1 MKKHPWITAA
11 FGAALA
17 LLLAAVLIYSR
28 QIIQQQAMDDAVK
41 SLQQVMERTDR
52 HLHQIEAAADSLIPK
67 IEQHI
72 DQPDMMFAYSREL
85 LKQHPALKGCSIS
98 FDPYFYKEK
107 GQYFSAYSYKKGN
120 RIVTEQEG
128 NDNYQYFYMDW
139 YVIPRMLY
147 HSYWIEPF
155 AEKSTS
161 GIVVNDIMT
170 SYCQPIQGGPDK
182 TVGIL
187 SADVPLSWLA
197 DQIENYQPMP
207 KSYCMLLG
215 RGGSYIVHPD
225 STRLLY
231 ETIFTSTIEHPDTA
245 LTSLGR
251 AMTDGETGYKSLRL
265 DGVDSHVF
273 YMPFRQTGWSIALV
287 CPNEVILSNYRLLLY
302 FLLPLILL
310 SIMLMFMPLWRLLFR
325 RRHFAAVL
333 LPLLVLT
340 ATSCHNNQPNKQE
353 ASDQPSPEEKASDKI
368 REQLD
373 AYEGN
378 RWFQVLDSLEQ
389 AGKIATCQADY
400 LRASKYDEMEQF
412 RSALIFYNKA
422 IEGDKLLHI
431 DNAQYYDAVMGLSTI
446 YLNNDN
452 NVELALGT
460 ATKGHETASKDST
473 LIGQDHTNQF
483 IMEIGMCQMRLG
495 RNDEAVQTF
504 ENARQGAEQLAQ
516 RYPQSPRCQESCIL
530 LAANIINYYMNI
542 GWFDRVEPWLNMM
555 ELALER
561 YAATN
566 APTQKYSNYLA
577 TLTGDKAI
585 MWAMT
590 GHPEEA
596 EAAYQKF
603 LSTDYAKS
611 FRGVYDQAFYLE
623 MTEQWEK
630 LLSIALRIDSAEI
643 KEGVTPTI
651 DYLITS
657 PSTLFKAML
666 KTGRKEEALQKADQI
681 INLLDTVKAIQHRS
695 DAEELAVIYETEQK
709 EQEIAAQ
716 RASLNSQRMQAI
728 VVVVLL
734 LLIFLGVLFEFYRKL
749 RRAHTLLEISY
760 NNLVI
765 ANERAE
771 ESSKMKTNFIRQI
784 SHEIRTP
791 LNILSGFT
799 QIITMPDM
807 KLDEATRTDINHK
820 IVENTDRITGLVNK
834 MLELSDASSQAVI
847 DRTDNVLAVQIAAQ
861 ATDASEVANAKH
873 LKFDLQVGDAEGA
886 VTITTNEQAA
896 TRALTMLL
904 DNARKFTRPAEAKN
918 EKQTE
923 QQQVTLTLKKTDSTI
938 EFIVE
943 DTGVGVPLSE
953 AEHVFDEFV
962 QLDEYYEGTGIG
974 LTVARSLA
982 RRLGGDVV
990 LDTTYTSGARFV
1002 MTLPLA

>member
-85 LKQHPALKGCSIS
+85 LKQHPDLKGCSIS

-170 SYCQPIQGGPDK
+170 SYCQPIQSGPDK

-389 AGKIATCQADY
+389 AGKIATCQADFM
-400 LRASKYDEMEQF
+400 RGEKYEEMEQP
-412 RSALIFYNKA
+412 RSALIFYSKA
-422 IEGDKLLHI
+422 IEGNKLLQI
-431 DNAQYYDAVMGLSTI
+431 SKGNFYDAYMGVCTG
-446 YLNNDN
+446 YLNNN
-452 NVELALGT
+452 NVELALKT
-460 ATKGHETASKDST
+460 ATEGYEIASKDSSIVGRDMSNN
-473 LIGQDHTNQF
+473 LQL
-483 IMEIGMCQMRLG
+483 EIGMCQLRLG
-495 RNDEAVQTF
+495 YNKEAAETF
-504 ENARQGAEQLAQ
+504 EEVRQGALQLAQ
-516 RYPQSPRCQESCIL
+516 SYPQSPDCQESCIL
-530 LAANIINYYMNI
+530 ISSNIINYYMNQKK
-542 GWFDRVEPWLNMM
+542 FDLVEPWLDMM
-555 ELALER
+555 ETALER

-566 APTQKYSNYLA
+566 APTETYSDHLA
-577 TLTGDKAI
+577 TLNCDKAI
-585 MWAMT
+585 MWSMT
-590 GHPEEA
+590 GHHEEA
-596 EAAYQKF
+596 EAAYQSF
-603 LSTDYAKS
+603 LSSNYAHKL
-611 FRGVYDQAFYLE
+611 RGVYDQAFYLE
-623 MTEQWEK
+623 TTEQWEK

-643 KEGVTPTI
+643 AAEVPPTL
-651 DYLITS
+651 DYLIAS
-657 PSTLFKAML
+657 PSTLFKAMV
-666 KTGRKEEALQKADQI
+666 KTGRKEEALQKAEHIVQM
-681 INLLDTVKAIQHRS
+681 LDSVKAYQHRS

-923 QQQVTLTLKKTDSTI
+923 QQQVTLTLKKTESTI

-990 LDTTYTSGARFV
+990 LDTTYTSGARFI

>member
-85 LKQHPALKGCSIS
+85 LKQHPDLKGCSIS

-170 SYCQPIQGGPDK
+170 SYCQPIQSGPDK

-389 AGKIATCQADY
+389 AGKIATCQADFM
-400 LRASKYDEMEQF
+400 RGEKYEEMEQP
-412 RSALIFYNKA
+412 RSALIFYSKA
-422 IEGDKLLHI
+422 IEGNKLLQI
-431 DNAQYYDAVMGLSTI
+431 SKGNFYDAYMGVCTG
-446 YLNNDN
+446 YLNNN
-452 NVELALGT
+452 NVELALKT
-460 ATKGHETASKDST
+460 ATEGYEIASKDSSIVGRDMSNN
-473 LIGQDHTNQF
+473 LQ
-483 IMEIGMCQMRLG
+483 MEIGMCQLRLG
-495 RNDEAVQTF
+495 YSKEAAETF
-504 ENARQGAEQLAQ
+504 EEVRQGALQLAQ
-516 RYPQSPRCQESCIL
+516 SYPQSPDCQASCIL
-530 LAANIINYYMNI
+530 ISSNIINYYMNQKK
-542 GWFDRVEPWLNMM
+542 FDLVEPWLDMM
-555 ELALER
+555 ETALER

-566 APTQKYSNYLA
+566 APTETYSDYLA
-577 TLTGDKAI
+577 TLNCDKAI
-585 MWAMT
+585 MWSMT
-590 GHPEEA
+590 GHHEEA
-596 EAAYQKF
+596 EAAYQSF
-603 LSTDYAKS
+603 LSSNYAHKL
-611 FRGVYDQAFYLE
+611 RGVYDQAFYLE
-623 MTEQWEK
+623 TTEQWEK

-643 KEGVTPTI
+643 AAEVPPTL
-651 DYLITS
+651 DYLIAS
-657 PSTLFKAML
+657 PSTLFKAMV
-666 KTGRKEEALQKADQI
+666 KTGRKEEALQKAEHIVQM
-681 INLLDTVKAIQHRS
+681 LDSVKAYQHRS

-923 QQQVTLTLKKTDSTI
+923 QQQVTLTLKKTESTI

-990 LDTTYTSGARFV
+990 LDTTYTSGARFI

>member
-85 LKQHPALKGCSIS
+85 LKQHPDLKGCSIS

-353 ASDQPSPEEKASDKI
+353 ASNQPNPEEQTGDKI
-368 REQLD
+368 RKQLD
-373 AYEGN
+373 EYEGN

-389 AGKIATCQADY
+389 IGKVATCQADFM
-400 LRASKYDEMEQF
+400 RGEKYEEMEQL

-422 IEGDKLLHI
+422 IEGNKLLQI
-431 DNAQYYDAVMGLSTI
+431 SKGNFYDAYMGVCTG
-446 YLNNDN
+446 YLNNN
-452 NVELALGT
+452 NVELALKT
-460 ATKGHETASKDST
+460 ATEGYEIASKDSSIVGRDMSNN
-473 LIGQDHTNQF
+473 LQ
-483 IMEIGMCQMRLG
+483 MEIGMCQLRLG
-495 RNDEAVQTF
+495 YSKEAAETF
-504 ENARQGAEQLAQ
+504 EEVRQGALQLAQ
-516 RYPQSPRCQESCIL
+516 SYPNSPNCQESCMLI
-530 LAANIINYYMNI
+530 ASNIINYYMNQNR
-542 GWFDRVEPWLNMM
+542 FDVIEPWLDMM
-555 ELALER
+555 ETALER

-566 APTQKYSNYLA
+566 APTEKYSDYLA
-577 TLTGDKAI
+577 TLNCDKAI
-585 MWAMT
+585 MWSMT
-590 GHPEEA
+590 GHHEEA
-596 EAAYQKF
+596 EAAYQSF
-603 LSTDYAKS
+603 LSSNYAHKL
-611 FRGVYDQAFYLE
+611 RGVYDQAFYLE
-623 MTEQWEK
+623 TTEQWEK
-630 LLSIALRIDSAEI
+630 LLSIVLRIDSAEI
-643 KEGVTPTI
+643 AAEVPPTL
-651 DYLITS
+651 DYLINS
-657 PSTLFKAML
+657 PGIIFKAMV
-666 KTGRKEEALQKADQI
+666 KTGRKEEALQKAEHIVQM
-681 INLLDTVKAIQHRS
+681 LDSVKAYQHRS

-904 DNARKFTRPAEAKN
+904 DNARKFTHPAEAKN
-918 EKQTE
+918 EEPTE
-923 QQQVTLTLKKTDSTI
+923 QQQVTLALKKTDSTI

-943 DTGVGVPLSE
+943 DTGIGIPNNE
-953 AEHVFDEFV
+953 AEHIFDEFV

>member
-85 LKQHPALKGCSIS
+85 LKQHPDLKGCSIS

-170 SYCQPIQGGPDK
+170 SYCQPIQSGPDK

-389 AGKIATCQADY
+389 AGKIATCQADFM
-400 LRASKYDEMEQF
+400 RGEKYEEMEQP
-412 RSALIFYNKA
+412 RSALIFYSKA
-422 IEGDKLLHI
+422 IEGNKLLQI
-431 DNAQYYDAVMGLSTI
+431 SKDNFYDAYMGVCI
-446 YLNNDN
+446 GYLNNN
-452 NVELALGT
+452 NVELALKT
-460 ATKGHETASKDST
+460 ATEGYEIASKDSSIVGRDMSNN
-473 LIGQDHTNQF
+473 LQL
-483 IMEIGMCQMRLG
+483 EIGMCQLRLG
-495 RNDEAVQTF
+495 YNKEAAETF
-504 ENARQGAEQLAQ
+504 EEVRQGALQLAQ
-516 RYPQSPRCQESCIL
+516 SYPQSPDCQESCIL
-530 LAANIINYYMNI
+530 ISSNIINYYMNQKK
-542 GWFDRVEPWLNMM
+542 FDLVEPWLDMM
-555 ELALER
+555 ETALER

-566 APTQKYSNYLA
+566 APTETYSDHLA
-577 TLTGDKAI
+577 TLNCDKAI
-585 MWAMT
+585 MWSMI
-590 GHPEEA
+590 GHHEEA
-596 EAAYQKF
+596 EAAYQSF
-603 LSTDYAKS
+603 LSSNYAHKL
-611 FRGVYDQAFYLE
+611 RGIYDQAFYLE
-623 MTEQWEK
+623 TTEQWEK

-643 KEGVTPTI
+643 AAEVPPTL
-651 DYLITS
+651 DYLIAS
-657 PSTLFKAML
+657 PSTLFKAMV
-666 KTGRKEEALQKADQI
+666 KTGRKEEALQKAEHIVQM
-681 INLLDTVKAIQHRS
+681 LDSVKAYQHRS

-847 DRTDNVLAVQIAAQ
+847 DRTDKVLAVQIAAQ

-923 QQQVTLTLKKTDSTI
+923 QQQVTLTLKKTESTI

-990 LDTTYTSGARFV
+990 LDTTYTSGARFI

>member
-85 LKQHPALKGCSIS
+85 LKQHPDLKGCSIS

-389 AGKIATCQADY
+389 AGKIATCQADFM
-400 LRASKYDEMEQF
+400 RGEKYEEMEQP
-412 RSALIFYNKA
+412 RSALIFYSKA
-422 IEGDKLLHI
+422 IEGNKLLQI
-431 DNAQYYDAVMGLSTI
+431 SKGNFYDAYMGVCTG
-446 YLNNDN
+446 YLNNN
-452 NVELALGT
+452 NVELALKT
-460 ATKGHETASKDST
+460 ATEGYEIASKDSSIVGRDMSNN
-473 LIGQDHTNQF
+473 LQ
-483 IMEIGMCQMRLG
+483 MEIGMCQLRLG
-495 RNDEAVQTF
+495 YSKEAAETF
-504 ENARQGAEQLAQ
+504 EEVRQGALQLAQ
-516 RYPQSPRCQESCIL
+516 SYPQSPDCQASCIL
-530 LAANIINYYMNI
+530 ISSNIINYYMNQKK
-542 GWFDRVEPWLNMM
+542 FDLVEPWLDMM
-555 ELALER
+555 ETALER

-566 APTQKYSNYLA
+566 APTETYSDYLA
-577 TLTGDKAI
+577 TLNCDKAI
-585 MWAMT
+585 MWSMT
-590 GHPEEA
+590 GHHEEA
-596 EAAYQKF
+596 EAAYQSF
-603 LSTDYAKS
+603 LSSNYAHKL
-611 FRGVYDQAFYLE
+611 RGVYDQAFYLE
-623 MTEQWEK
+623 TTEQWEK

-643 KEGVTPTI
+643 AAEVPPTL
-651 DYLITS
+651 DYLIAS
-657 PSTLFKAML
+657 PSTLFKAMV
-666 KTGRKEEALQKADQI
+666 KTGRKEEALQKAEHIVQM
-681 INLLDTVKAIQHRS
+681 LDSVKAYQHRS

-807 KLDEATRTDINHK
+807 KLDEATRTDINQK

-861 ATDASEVANAKH
+861 ATDASEVANAEH

-953 AEHVFDEFV
+953 AEHIFDEFV

>member
-85 LKQHPALKGCSIS
+85 LKQHPDLKGCSIS

-389 AGKIATCQADY
+389 AGKIATCQADFM
-400 LRASKYDEMEQF
+400 RGEKYEEMEQP
-412 RSALIFYNKA
+412 RSALIFYSKA
-422 IEGDKLLHI
+422 IEGNKLLQI
-431 DNAQYYDAVMGLSTI
+431 SKGNFYDAYMGVCTG
-446 YLNNDN
+446 YLNNN
-452 NVELALGT
+452 NVELALKT
-460 ATKGHETASKDST
+460 ATEGYEIASKDSSIVGRDMSNN
-473 LIGQDHTNQF
+473 LQ
-483 IMEIGMCQMRLG
+483 MEIGMCQLRLG
-495 RNDEAVQTF
+495 YSKEAAETF
-504 ENARQGAEQLAQ
+504 EEVRQGALQLAQ
-516 RYPQSPRCQESCIL
+516 SYPQSPDCQASCIL
-530 LAANIINYYMNI
+530 ISSNIINYYMNQKK
-542 GWFDRVEPWLNMM
+542 FDLVEPWLDMM
-555 ELALER
+555 ETALER

-566 APTQKYSNYLA
+566 APTETYSDYLA
-577 TLTGDKAI
+577 TLNCDKAI
-585 MWAMT
+585 MWSMT
-590 GHPEEA
+590 GHHEEA
-596 EAAYQKF
+596 EAAYQSF
-603 LSTDYAKS
+603 LSSNYAHKL
-611 FRGVYDQAFYLE
+611 RGVYDQAFYLE
-623 MTEQWEK
+623 TTEQWEK

-643 KEGVTPTI
+643 AAEVPPTL
-651 DYLITS
+651 DYLIAS
-657 PSTLFKAML
+657 PSTLFKAMV
-666 KTGRKEEALQKADQI
+666 KTGRKEEALQKAEHIVQM
-681 INLLDTVKAIQHRS
+681 LDSVKAYQHRS

-807 KLDEATRTDINHK
+807 KLDEATRTDINQK

-861 ATDASEVANAKH
+861 ATDASEVANAEH

-943 DTGVGVPLSE
+943 DTGIGVPINE

>member
-85 LKQHPALKGCSIS
+85 LKQHPDLKGCSIS

-389 AGKIATCQADY
+389 AGKIATCQADFM
-400 LRASKYDEMEQF
+400 RGEKYEEMEQP
-412 RSALIFYNKA
+412 RSALIFYSKA
-422 IEGDKLLHI
+422 IEGNKLLQI
-431 DNAQYYDAVMGLSTI
+431 SKGNFYDAYMGVCTG
-446 YLNNDN
+446 YLNNN
-452 NVELALGT
+452 NVELALKT
-460 ATKGHETASKDST
+460 ATEGYEIASKDSSIVGRDMSNN
-473 LIGQDHTNQF
+473 LQ
-483 IMEIGMCQMRLG
+483 MEIGMCQLRLG
-495 RNDEAVQTF
+495 YSKEAAETF
-504 ENARQGAEQLAQ
+504 EEVRQGALQLAQ
-516 RYPQSPRCQESCIL
+516 SYPQSPSCQESCIL
-530 LAANIINYYMNI
+530 ISSNIINYYMNQKK
-542 GWFDRVEPWLNMM
+542 FDLIEPWLDMM
-555 ELALER
+555 ETALER

-566 APTQKYSNYLA
+566 APTEKYSDHLA
-577 TLTGDKAI
+577 TLNCDKAI
-585 MWAMT
+585 MWSMT
-590 GHPEEA
+590 GHHEEA
-596 EAAYQKF
+596 EAAYQSF
-603 LSTDYAKS
+603 LSSNYAHKL
-611 FRGVYDQAFYLE
+611 RGVYDQAFYLE
-623 MTEQWEK
+623 TTEQWEK

-643 KEGVTPTI
+643 AAEVPPTL
-651 DYLITS
+651 DYLIAS
-657 PSTLFKAML
+657 PSTLFKAMV
-666 KTGRKEEALQKADQI
+666 KTGRKEEALQKAEHIVQM
-681 INLLDTVKAIQHRS
+681 LDSVKAYQHRS

-799 QIITMPDM
+799 QVITMPDM
-807 KLDEATRTDINHK
+807 KFDEATRTDINQK

-953 AEHVFDEFV
+953 AEHIFDEFV

>member
-85 LKQHPALKGCSIS
+85 LKQHPDLKGCSIS

-170 SYCQPIQGGPDK
+170 SYCQPIQSGPDK

-389 AGKIATCQADY
+389 AGKIATCQADFM
-400 LRASKYDEMEQF
+400 RGEKYEEMEQP
-412 RSALIFYNKA
+412 RSALIFYSKA
-422 IEGDKLLHI
+422 IEGNKLLQI
-431 DNAQYYDAVMGLSTI
+431 SKDNFYDAYMGVCI
-446 YLNNDN
+446 GYLNNN
-452 NVELALGT
+452 NVELALKT
-460 ATKGHETASKDST
+460 ATEGYEIASKDSSIVGRDMSNN
-473 LIGQDHTNQF
+473 LQ
-483 IMEIGMCQMRLG
+483 MEIGMCQLRLG
-495 RNDEAVQTF
+495 YSKEAAETF
-504 ENARQGAEQLAQ
+504 EEVRQGALQLAQ
-516 RYPQSPRCQESCIL
+516 SYPQSPDCQASCIL
-530 LAANIINYYMNI
+530 ISSNIINYYMNQKK
-542 GWFDRVEPWLNMM
+542 FDLVEPWLDMM
-555 ELALER
+555 ETALER

-566 APTQKYSNYLA
+566 APTETYSDYLA
-577 TLTGDKAI
+577 TLNCDKAI
-585 MWAMT
+585 MWSMT
-590 GHPEEA
+590 GHHEEA
-596 EAAYQKF
+596 EAAYQSF
-603 LSTDYAKS
+603 LSSNYAHKL
-611 FRGVYDQAFYLE
+611 RGVYDQAFYLE
-623 MTEQWEK
+623 TTEQWEK

-643 KEGVTPTI
+643 AAEVPPTL
-651 DYLITS
+651 DYLIAS
-657 PSTLFKAML
+657 PSTLFKAMV
-666 KTGRKEEALQKADQI
+666 KTGRKEEALQKAEHIVQM
-681 INLLDTVKAIQHRS
+681 LDSVKAYQHRS

-861 ATDASEVANAKH
+861 ATDASEVANAEH

>member
-85 LKQHPALKGCSIS
+85 LKQHPDLKGCSIS

-170 SYCQPIQGGPDK
+170 SYCQPIQSGPDK

-389 AGKIATCQADY
+389 AGKIATCQADFM
-400 LRASKYDEMEQF
+400 RGEKYEEMEQP
-412 RSALIFYNKA
+412 RSALIFYSKA
-422 IEGDKLLHI
+422 IEGNKLLQI
-431 DNAQYYDAVMGLSTI
+431 SKDNFYDAYMGVCI
-446 YLNNDN
+446 GYLNNN
-452 NVELALGT
+452 NVELALKT
-460 ATKGHETASKDST
+460 ATEGYEIASKDSSIVGRDMSNN
-473 LIGQDHTNQF
+473 LQL
-483 IMEIGMCQMRLG
+483 EIGMCQLRLG
-495 RNDEAVQTF
+495 YSKEAAETF
-504 ENARQGAEQLAQ
+504 EEVRQGALQLAQ
-516 RYPQSPRCQESCIL
+516 SYPQNPNCQESCIL
-530 LAANIINYYMNI
+530 ISSNIINYYMNQKK
-542 GWFDRVEPWLNMM
+542 FDLIEPWLDMM
-555 ELALER
+555 ETALER

-566 APTQKYSNYLA
+566 APTETYSDYLA
-577 TLTGDKAI
+577 TLNCDKAI
-585 MWAMT
+585 MWSMI
-590 GHPEEA
+590 GHHEEA
-596 EAAYQKF
+596 EAAYQSF
-603 LSTDYAKS
+603 LSSNYAHKL
-611 FRGVYDQAFYLE
+611 RGIYDQAFYLE
-623 MTEQWEK
+623 TTEQWEK

-643 KEGVTPTI
+643 AAEVPPTL
-651 DYLITS
+651 DYLIAS
-657 PSTLFKAML
+657 PSTLFKAMV
-666 KTGRKEEALQKADQI
+666 KTGRKEEALQKAEHIVQM
-681 INLLDTVKAIQHRS
+681 LDSVKAYQHRS

-923 QQQVTLTLKKTDSTI
+923 QQQVTLTLKKTESTI

>member
-85 LKQHPALKGCSIS
+85 LKQHPDLKGCSIS

-170 SYCQPIQGGPDK
+170 SYCQPIQSGPDK

-389 AGKIATCQADY
+389 AGKIATCQADFM
-400 LRASKYDEMEQF
+400 RGEKYEEMEQP
-412 RSALIFYNKA
+412 RSALIFYSKA
-422 IEGDKLLHI
+422 IEGNKLLQI
-431 DNAQYYDAVMGLSTI
+431 SKDNFYDAYMGVCI
-446 YLNNDN
+446 GYLNNN
-452 NVELALGT
+452 NVELALKT
-460 ATKGHETASKDST
+460 ATEGYEIASKDSSIVGRDMSNN
-473 LIGQDHTNQF
+473 LQL
-483 IMEIGMCQMRLG
+483 EIGMCQLRLG
-495 RNDEAVQTF
+495 YNKEAAETF
-504 ENARQGAEQLAQ
+504 EEVRQGALQLAQ
-516 RYPQSPRCQESCIL
+516 SYPQSPDCQESCIL
-530 LAANIINYYMNI
+530 ISSNIINYYMNQKK
-542 GWFDRVEPWLNMM
+542 FDLVEPWLDMM
-555 ELALER
+555 ETALER

-566 APTQKYSNYLA
+566 APTKTYSDYLA
-577 TLTGDKAI
+577 TLNCDKAI
-585 MWAMT
+585 MWSMT
-590 GHPEEA
+590 GHHEEA
-596 EAAYQKF
+596 EAAYQSF
-603 LSTDYAKS
+603 LSSNYAHKL
-611 FRGVYDQAFYLE
+611 RGVYDQAFYLE
-623 MTEQWEK
+623 TTEQWEK

-643 KEGVTPTI
+643 AAEVPPTL
-651 DYLITS
+651 DYLIAS
-657 PSTLFKAML
+657 PSTLFKAMV
-666 KTGRKEEALQKADQI
+666 KTGRKEEALQKAEHIVQM
-681 INLLDTVKAIQHRS
+681 LDSVKAYQHRS

-847 DRTDNVLAVQIAAQ
+847 DRTDKVLAVQIAAQ

-923 QQQVTLTLKKTDSTI
+923 QQQVTLTLKKTESTI

>member
-72 DQPDMMFAYSREL
+72 DQPDMMFEYSREL
-85 LKQHPALKGCSIS
+85 LKQHPDLKGCSIS

-340 ATSCHNNQPNKQE
+340 ATSCHNKQPNKQE
-353 ASDQPSPEEKASDKI
+353 ASNQPNPEEQTGDKI
-368 REQLD
+368 RKQLD
-373 AYEGN
+373 EYEGN

-389 AGKIATCQADY
+389 IGKVATCQADF
-400 LRASKYDEMEQF
+400 LRGEKYEEMEQL

-422 IEGDKLLHI
+422 IEGNKLLQI
-431 DNAQYYDAVMGLSTI
+431 SKGNFYDAYMGVCTG
-446 YLNNDN
+446 YLNNN
-452 NVELALGT
+452 NVELALKT
-460 ATKGHETASKDST
+460 ATEGYEIASKDSSIVGRDMSNN
-473 LIGQDHTNQF
+473 LQ
-483 IMEIGMCQMRLG
+483 MEIGMCQLRLG
-495 RNDEAVQTF
+495 YSKEAAETF
-504 ENARQGAEQLAQ
+504 EEVRQGALQLAQ
-516 RYPQSPRCQESCIL
+516 SYPNSPNCQESCMLI
-530 LAANIINYYMNI
+530 ASNIINYYMNQNR
-542 GWFDRVEPWLNMM
+542 FDVIEPWLDMM
-555 ELALER
+555 ETALER

-566 APTQKYSNYLA
+566 APTEKYSDYLA
-577 TLTGDKAI
+577 TLNCDKAI
-585 MWAMT
+585 MWSMT
-590 GHPEEA
+590 GHHEEA
-596 EAAYQKF
+596 EAAYQSF
-603 LSTDYAKS
+603 LSSNYAHKL
-611 FRGVYDQAFYLE
+611 RGVYDQAFYLE
-623 MTEQWEK
+623 TTEQWEK
-630 LLSIALRIDSAEI
+630 LLSIVLRIDSAEI
-643 KEGVTPTI
+643 AAEVPPTL
-651 DYLITS
+651 DYLINS
-657 PSTLFKAML
+657 PGIIFKAMV
-666 KTGRKEEALQKADQI
+666 KTGRKEEALQKAEHI
-681 INLLDTVKAIQHRS
+681 VHMLDSVKAYQHRS

-728 VVVVLL
+728 VVVVLD
-734 LLIFLGVLFEFYRKL
+734 RK
-749 RRAHTLLEISY
+749 S
-760 NNLVI
+760 
-765 ANERAE
+765 
-771 ESSKMKTNFIRQI
+771 
-784 SHEIRTP
+784 
-791 LNILSGFT
+791 
-799 QIITMPDM
+799 
-807 KLDEATRTDINHK
+807 
-820 IVENTDRITGLVNK
+820 
-834 MLELSDASSQAVI
+834 
-847 DRTDNVLAVQIAAQ
+847 
-861 ATDASEVANAKH
+861 
-873 LKFDLQVGDAEGA
+873 
-886 VTITTNEQAA
+886 
-896 TRALTMLL
+896 
-904 DNARKFTRPAEAKN
+904 
-918 EKQTE
+918 
-923 QQQVTLTLKKTDSTI
+923 
-938 EFIVE
+938 
-943 DTGVGVPLSE
+943 
-953 AEHVFDEFV
+953 
-962 QLDEYYEGTGIG
+962 
-974 LTVARSLA
+974 
-982 RRLGGDVV
+982 VV
-990 LDTTYTSGARFV
+990 
-1002 MTLPLA
+1002 

>member
-85 LKQHPALKGCSIS
+85 LKQHPDLKGCSIS

-389 AGKIATCQADY
+389 AGKIATCQADFM
-400 LRASKYDEMEQF
+400 RGEKYEEMEQP
-412 RSALIFYNKA
+412 RSALIFYSKA
-422 IEGDKLLHI
+422 IEGNKLLQI
-431 DNAQYYDAVMGLSTI
+431 SKGNFYDAYMGVCTG
-446 YLNNDN
+446 YLNNN
-452 NVELALGT
+452 NVELALKT
-460 ATKGHETASKDST
+460 ATEGYEIASKDSSIVGRDMSNN
-473 LIGQDHTNQF
+473 LQ
-483 IMEIGMCQMRLG
+483 MEIGMCQLRLG
-495 RNDEAVQTF
+495 YSKEAAETF
-504 ENARQGAEQLAQ
+504 EEVRQGALQLAQ
-516 RYPQSPRCQESCIL
+516 SYPQSPSCQESCIL
-530 LAANIINYYMNI
+530 ISSNIINYYMNQKK
-542 GWFDRVEPWLNMM
+542 FDLIEPWLDMM
-555 ELALER
+555 ETALER

-566 APTQKYSNYLA
+566 APTETYSDHLA
-577 TLTGDKAI
+577 TLNCDKAI
-585 MWAMT
+585 MWSMT
-590 GHPEEA
+590 GHHEEA
-596 EAAYQKF
+596 EAAYQSF
-603 LSTDYAKS
+603 LSSNYAHKL
-611 FRGVYDQAFYLE
+611 RGVYDQAFYLE
-623 MTEQWEK
+623 TTEQWEK

-643 KEGVTPTI
+643 AAEVPPTL
-651 DYLITS
+651 DYLIAS
-657 PSTLFKAML
+657 PSTLFKAMV
-666 KTGRKEEALQKADQI
+666 KTGRKEEALQKAEHIVQM
-681 INLLDTVKAIQHRS
+681 LDSVKAYQHRS

-799 QIITMPDM
+799 QVITMPDM
-807 KLDEATRTDINHK
+807 KFDEATRTDINQK

-923 QQQVTLTLKKTDSTI
+923 QQQVTLTLKKTESTI

-943 DTGVGVPLSE
+943 DTGIGVPINE

>member
-85 LKQHPALKGCSIS
+85 LKQHPDLKGCSIS

-170 SYCQPIQGGPDK
+170 SYCQPIQSGPDK

-389 AGKIATCQADY
+389 AGKIATCQADFM
-400 LRASKYDEMEQF
+400 RGEKYEEMEQP
-412 RSALIFYNKA
+412 RSALIFYSKA
-422 IEGDKLLHI
+422 IEGNKLLQI
-431 DNAQYYDAVMGLSTI
+431 SKGNFYDSYMGVCTG
-446 YLNNDN
+446 YLNNN
-452 NVELALGT
+452 NVELALKT
-460 ATKGHETASKDST
+460 ATEGYEIASKDSSIVGRDMSNN
-473 LIGQDHTNQF
+473 LQL
-483 IMEIGMCQMRLG
+483 EIGMCQLRLG
-495 RNDEAVQTF
+495 YNKEAAETF
-504 ENARQGAEQLAQ
+504 EEVRQGALQLAQ
-516 RYPQSPRCQESCIL
+516 SYPQSPDCQESCIL
-530 LAANIINYYMNI
+530 ISSNIINYYMNQKK
-542 GWFDRVEPWLNMM
+542 FDLVEPWLDMM
-555 ELALER
+555 ETALER

-566 APTQKYSNYLA
+566 APTETYSDHLA
-577 TLTGDKAI
+577 TLNCDKAI
-585 MWAMT
+585 MWSMT
-590 GHPEEA
+590 GHHEEA
-596 EAAYQKF
+596 EAAYQSF
-603 LSTDYAKS
+603 LSSNYAHKL
-611 FRGVYDQAFYLE
+611 RGVYDQAFYLE
-623 MTEQWEK
+623 TTEQWEK

-643 KEGVTPTI
+643 AAEVPPTL
-651 DYLITS
+651 DYLIAS
-657 PSTLFKAML
+657 PSTLFKAMV
-666 KTGRKEEALQKADQI
+666 KTGRKEEALQKAEHIVQM
-681 INLLDTVKAIQHRS
+681 LDSVKAYQHRS

-990 LDTTYTSGARFV
+990 LDTTYTSGARFI

>member
-11 FGAALA
+11 LGAALA

-85 LKQHPALKGCSIS
+85 LKQHPDLKGCSIS

-170 SYCQPIQGGPDK
+170 SYCQPIQSGPDK

-389 AGKIATCQADY
+389 AGKIATCQADFM
-400 LRASKYDEMEQF
+400 RGEKYEEMEQP
-412 RSALIFYNKA
+412 RSALIFYSKA
-422 IEGDKLLHI
+422 IEGNKLLQI
-431 DNAQYYDAVMGLSTI
+431 SKDNFYDAYMGVCTG
-446 YLNNDN
+446 YLNNN
-452 NVELALGT
+452 NVELALKT
-460 ATKGHETASKDST
+460 ATEGYEIASKDSSIVGHDMSNN
-473 LIGQDHTNQF
+473 LQ
-483 IMEIGMCQMRLG
+483 MEIGMCQLRLG
-495 RNDEAVQTF
+495 YSKEAAETF
-504 ENARQGAEQLAQ
+504 EEVRQGALQLAQ
-516 RYPQSPRCQESCIL
+516 SYPQSPNCQESCIL
-530 LAANIINYYMNI
+530 ISSNIINYYMNQKK
-542 GWFDRVEPWLNMM
+542 FDLIEPWLDMM
-555 ELALER
+555 ETALER

-566 APTQKYSNYLA
+566 APTETYSDYLA
-577 TLTGDKAI
+577 TLNCDKAI
-585 MWAMT
+585 MWSMT
-590 GHPEEA
+590 GHHEEA
-596 EAAYQKF
+596 EAAYQSF
-603 LSTDYAKS
+603 LSSNYAHKL
-611 FRGVYDQAFYLE
+611 RGVYDQAFYLE
-623 MTEQWEK
+623 TTEQWEK

-643 KEGVTPTI
+643 AAEVPPTL
-651 DYLITS
+651 DYLIAS
-657 PSTLFKAML
+657 PSTLFKAMV
-666 KTGRKEEALQKADQI
+666 KTGRKEEALQKAEHIVQM
-681 INLLDTVKAIQHRS
+681 LDSVKAYQHRS

-807 KLDEATRTDINHK
+807 KFDEATRTDINHK

-923 QQQVTLTLKKTDSTI
+923 QQQVTLTLKKTESTI

-990 LDTTYTSGARFV
+990 LDTTYTSGARFI

>member
-85 LKQHPALKGCSIS
+85 LKQHPDLKGCSIS

-170 SYCQPIQGGPDK
+170 SYCQPIQSGPDK

-389 AGKIATCQADY
+389 AGKIATCQADFM
-400 LRASKYDEMEQF
+400 RGEKYEEMEQP
-412 RSALIFYNKA
+412 RSALIFYSKA
-422 IEGDKLLHI
+422 IEGNKLLQI
-431 DNAQYYDAVMGLSTI
+431 SKDNFYDAYMGVCI
-446 YLNNDN
+446 GYLNNN
-452 NVELALGT
+452 NVELALKT
-460 ATKGHETASKDST
+460 ATEGYEIASKDSSIVGRDMSNN
-473 LIGQDHTNQF
+473 LQ
-483 IMEIGMCQMRLG
+483 MEIGMCQLRLG
-495 RNDEAVQTF
+495 YNKEAAETF
-504 ENARQGAEQLAQ
+504 EEVRQGALQLAQ
-516 RYPQSPRCQESCIL
+516 SYPQSPDCQESCIL
-530 LAANIINYYMNI
+530 ISSNIINYYMNQKK
-542 GWFDRVEPWLNMM
+542 FDLVEPWLDMM
-555 ELALER
+555 ETALER

-566 APTQKYSNYLA
+566 APTETYSDYLA
-577 TLTGDKAI
+577 TLNCDKAI
-585 MWAMT
+585 MWSMT
-590 GHPEEA
+590 GHHEEA
-596 EAAYQKF
+596 EAAYQSF
-603 LSTDYAKS
+603 LSSNYAHKL
-611 FRGVYDQAFYLE
+611 RGVYDQAFYLE
-623 MTEQWEK
+623 TTEQWEK

-643 KEGVTPTI
+643 AAEVPPTL
-651 DYLITS
+651 DYLIAS
-657 PSTLFKAML
+657 PSTLFKAMV
-666 KTGRKEEALQKADQI
+666 KTGRKEEALQKAEHIVQM
-681 INLLDTVKAIQHRS
+681 LDSVKAYQHRS

-847 DRTDNVLAVQIAAQ
+847 DRTDKVLAVQIAAQ

-923 QQQVTLTLKKTDSTI
+923 QQQVTLTLKKTESTI

>member
-85 LKQHPALKGCSIS
+85 LKQHPDLKGCSIS

-389 AGKIATCQADY
+389 AGKIATCQADFM
-400 LRASKYDEMEQF
+400 RGEKYEEMEQP
-412 RSALIFYNKA
+412 RSALIFYSKA
-422 IEGDKLLHI
+422 IEGNKLLQI
-431 DNAQYYDAVMGLSTI
+431 SKGNFYDAYMGVCTG
-446 YLNNDN
+446 YLNNN
-452 NVELALGT
+452 NVELALKT
-460 ATKGHETASKDST
+460 ATEGYEIASKDSSIVGRDMSNN
-473 LIGQDHTNQF
+473 LQ
-483 IMEIGMCQMRLG
+483 MEIGMCQLRLG
-495 RNDEAVQTF
+495 YSKEAAETF
-504 ENARQGAEQLAQ
+504 EEVRQGALQLAQ
-516 RYPQSPRCQESCIL
+516 SYPQSPDCQASCIL
-530 LAANIINYYMNI
+530 ISSNIINYYMNQKK
-542 GWFDRVEPWLNMM
+542 FDLVEPWLDMM
-555 ELALER
+555 ETALER

-566 APTQKYSNYLA
+566 APTETYSDHLA
-577 TLTGDKAI
+577 TLNCDKAI
-585 MWAMT
+585 MWSMT
-590 GHPEEA
+590 GHHEEA
-596 EAAYQKF
+596 EAAYQSF
-603 LSTDYAKS
+603 LSSNYAHKL
-611 FRGVYDQAFYLE
+611 RGVYDQAFYLE
-623 MTEQWEK
+623 TTEQWEK

-643 KEGVTPTI
+643 AAEVPPTL
-651 DYLITS
+651 DYLIAS
-657 PSTLFKAML
+657 PSTLFKAMV
-666 KTGRKEEALQKADQI
+666 KTGRKEEALQKAEHIVQM
-681 INLLDTVKAIQHRS
+681 LDSVKAYQHRS

-861 ATDASEVANAKH
+861 ATDASEVANAEH

-943 DTGVGVPLSE
+943 DTGIGVPINE

>member
-85 LKQHPALKGCSIS
+85 LKQHPDLKGCSIS

-170 SYCQPIQGGPDK
+170 SYCQPIQSGPDK

-389 AGKIATCQADY
+389 AGKIATCQADFM
-400 LRASKYDEMEQF
+400 RGEKYEEMEQP
-412 RSALIFYNKA
+412 RSALIFYSKA
-422 IEGDKLLHI
+422 IEGNKLLQI
-431 DNAQYYDAVMGLSTI
+431 SKDNFYDAYMGVCI
-446 YLNNDN
+446 GYLNNN
-452 NVELALGT
+452 NVELALKT
-460 ATKGHETASKDST
+460 ATEGYEIASKDSSIVGRDMSNN
-473 LIGQDHTNQF
+473 LQ
-483 IMEIGMCQMRLG
+483 MEIGMCQLRLG
-495 RNDEAVQTF
+495 YSKEAAETF
-504 ENARQGAEQLAQ
+504 EEVRQGALQLAQ
-516 RYPQSPRCQESCIL
+516 SYPQSPDCQESCIL
-530 LAANIINYYMNI
+530 ISSNIINYYMNQKK
-542 GWFDRVEPWLNMM
+542 FDLVEPWLDMM
-555 ELALER
+555 ETALER

-566 APTQKYSNYLA
+566 APTETYSDYLA
-577 TLTGDKAI
+577 TLNCDKAI
-585 MWAMT
+585 MWSMT
-590 GHPEEA
+590 GHHEEA
-596 EAAYQKF
+596 EAAYQSF
-603 LSTDYAKS
+603 LSSNYAHKL
-611 FRGVYDQAFYLE
+611 RGIYDQAFYLE
-623 MTEQWEK
+623 TTEQWEK

-643 KEGVTPTI
+643 AAEVPPTL
-651 DYLITS
+651 DYLIAS
-657 PSTLFKAML
+657 PSTLFKAMV
-666 KTGRKEEALQKADQI
+666 KTGRKEEALQKAEHIVQM
-681 INLLDTVKAIQHRS
+681 LDSVKAYQHRS

-847 DRTDNVLAVQIAAQ
+847 DRTDKVLAVQIAAQ

-923 QQQVTLTLKKTDSTI
+923 QQQVTLTLKKTESTI

-943 DTGVGVPLSE
+943 DTGIGVPINE
-953 AEHVFDEFV
+953 AEHIFDEFV

-990 LDTTYTSGARFV
+990 LDTTYTSGARFI
-1002 MTLPLA
+1002 MMLPLA

>member
-85 LKQHPALKGCSIS
+85 LKQHPDLKGCSIS

-170 SYCQPIQGGPDK
+170 SYCQPIQSGPDK

-389 AGKIATCQADY
+389 AGKIATCQADFM
-400 LRASKYDEMEQF
+400 RGEKYEEMEQP
-412 RSALIFYNKA
+412 RSALIFYSKA
-422 IEGDKLLHI
+422 IEGNKLLQI
-431 DNAQYYDAVMGLSTI
+431 SKDNFYDAYMGVCI
-446 YLNNDN
+446 GYLNNN
-452 NVELALGT
+452 NVELALKT
-460 ATKGHETASKDST
+460 ATEGYEIASKDSSIVGRDMSNN
-473 LIGQDHTNQF
+473 LQL
-483 IMEIGMCQMRLG
+483 EIGMCQLRLG
-495 RNDEAVQTF
+495 YNKEAAETF
-504 ENARQGAEQLAQ
+504 EEVRQGALQLAQ
-516 RYPQSPRCQESCIL
+516 SYPQSPDCQESCIL
-530 LAANIINYYMNI
+530 ISSNIINYYMNQKK
-542 GWFDRVEPWLNMM
+542 FDLVEPWLDMM
-555 ELALER
+555 ETALER

-566 APTQKYSNYLA
+566 APTETYSDHLA
-577 TLTGDKAI
+577 TLNCDKAI
-585 MWAMT
+585 MWSMT
-590 GHPEEA
+590 GHHEEA
-596 EAAYQKF
+596 EAAYQSF
-603 LSTDYAKS
+603 LSSNYAHKL
-611 FRGVYDQAFYLE
+611 RGVYDQAFYLE
-623 MTEQWEK
+623 TTEQWEK

-643 KEGVTPTI
+643 AAEVPPTL
-651 DYLITS
+651 DYLIAS
-657 PSTLFKAML
+657 PSTLFKAMV
-666 KTGRKEEALQKADQI
+666 KTGRKEEALQKAEHIVQM
-681 INLLDTVKAIQHRS
+681 LDSVKAYQHRS

-923 QQQVTLTLKKTDSTI
+923 QQQVTLTLKKTESTI

-990 LDTTYTSGARFV
+990 LDTTYTSGARFI

>member
-85 LKQHPALKGCSIS
+85 LKQHPDLKGCSIS

-170 SYCQPIQGGPDK
+170 SYCQPIQSGPDK

-389 AGKIATCQADY
+389 AGKIATCQADFM
-400 LRASKYDEMEQF
+400 RGEKYEEMEQP
-412 RSALIFYNKA
+412 RSALIFYSKA
-422 IEGDKLLHI
+422 IEGNKLLQI
-431 DNAQYYDAVMGLSTI
+431 SKDNFYDAYMGVCTG
-446 YLNNDN
+446 YLNNN
-452 NVELALGT
+452 NVELALKT
-460 ATKGHETASKDST
+460 ATEGYEIASKDSSIVGRDMSNN
-473 LIGQDHTNQF
+473 LQ
-483 IMEIGMCQMRLG
+483 MEIGMCQLRLG
-495 RNDEAVQTF
+495 YSKEAAETF
-504 ENARQGAEQLAQ
+504 EEVRQGALQLAQ
-516 RYPQSPRCQESCIL
+516 SYPQSPDCQESCIL
-530 LAANIINYYMNI
+530 ISSNIINYYMNQKK
-542 GWFDRVEPWLNMM
+542 FDLVEPWLDMM
-555 ELALER
+555 ETALER

-566 APTQKYSNYLA
+566 APTETYSDYLA
-577 TLTGDKAI
+577 TLNCDKAI
-585 MWAMT
+585 MWSMT
-590 GHPEEA
+590 GHHEEA
-596 EAAYQKF
+596 EAAYQSF
-603 LSTDYAKS
+603 LSSNYAHKL
-611 FRGVYDQAFYLE
+611 RGVYDQAFYLE
-623 MTEQWEK
+623 TTEQWEK

-643 KEGVTPTI
+643 AAEVPPTL
-651 DYLITS
+651 DYLIAS
-657 PSTLFKAML
+657 PSTLFKAMV
-666 KTGRKEEALQKADQI
+666 KTGRKEEALQKAEHIVQM
-681 INLLDTVKAIQHRS
+681 LDSVKAYQHRS

-923 QQQVTLTLKKTDSTI
+923 QQQVTLTLKKTESTI

>member
-85 LKQHPALKGCSIS
+85 LKQHPDLKGCSIS

-170 SYCQPIQGGPDK
+170 SYCQPIQSGPDK

-389 AGKIATCQADY
+389 AGKIATCQADFM
-400 LRASKYDEMEQF
+400 RGEKYEEMEQP
-412 RSALIFYNKA
+412 RSALIFYSKA
-422 IEGDKLLHI
+422 IEGNKLLQI
-431 DNAQYYDAVMGLSTI
+431 SKDNFYDAYMGVCTG
-446 YLNNDN
+446 YLNNN
-452 NVELALGT
+452 NVELALKT
-460 ATKGHETASKDST
+460 ATEGYEIASKDSSIVGRDMSNN
-473 LIGQDHTNQF
+473 LQL
-483 IMEIGMCQMRLG
+483 EIGMCQLRLG
-495 RNDEAVQTF
+495 YSKEAAETF
-504 ENARQGAEQLAQ
+504 EEVRQGALQLAQ
-516 RYPQSPRCQESCIL
+516 SYPQSPDCQESCIL
-530 LAANIINYYMNI
+530 ISSNIINYYMNQKK
-542 GWFDRVEPWLNMM
+542 FDLIEPWLDMM
-555 ELALER
+555 ETALER

-566 APTQKYSNYLA
+566 APTETYSDYLA
-577 TLTGDKAI
+577 TLNCDKAI
-585 MWAMT
+585 MWSMT
-590 GHPEEA
+590 GHHEEA
-596 EAAYQKF
+596 EAAYQSF
-603 LSTDYAKS
+603 LSSNYAKKL
-611 FRGVYDQAFYLE
+611 RGVYDQAFYLE
-623 MTEQWEK
+623 TTEQWEK

-643 KEGVTPTI
+643 AAEVPPTL
-651 DYLITS
+651 DYLIAS
-657 PSTLFKAML
+657 PSTLFKAMV
-666 KTGRKEEALQKADQI
+666 KTGRKEEALQKAEHIVQM
-681 INLLDTVKAIQHRS
+681 LDSVKAYQHRS

-923 QQQVTLTLKKTDSTI
+923 QQQVTLTLKKTESTI

-990 LDTTYTSGARFV
+990 LDTTYTSGARFI

>member
-85 LKQHPALKGCSIS
+85 LKQHPDLKGCSIS

-170 SYCQPIQGGPDK
+170 SYCQPIQSGPDK

-389 AGKIATCQADY
+389 AGKIATCQADFM
-400 LRASKYDEMEQF
+400 RGEKYEEMEQP
-412 RSALIFYNKA
+412 RSALIFYSKA
-422 IEGDKLLHI
+422 IEGNKLLQI
-431 DNAQYYDAVMGLSTI
+431 SKDNFYDAYMGVCTG
-446 YLNNDN
+446 YLNNN
-452 NVELALGT
+452 NVELALKT
-460 ATKGHETASKDST
+460 ATEGYEIASKDSSIVGRDMSNN
-473 LIGQDHTNQF
+473 LQL
-483 IMEIGMCQMRLG
+483 EIGMCQLRLG
-495 RNDEAVQTF
+495 YNKEAAETF
-504 ENARQGAEQLAQ
+504 EEVRQGALQLAQ
-516 RYPQSPRCQESCIL
+516 SYPQSPDCQESCIL
-530 LAANIINYYMNI
+530 ISSNIINYYMNQKK
-542 GWFDRVEPWLNMM
+542 FDLVEPWLDMM
-555 ELALER
+555 ETALER

-566 APTQKYSNYLA
+566 APTETYSDYLA
-577 TLTGDKAI
+577 TLNCDKAI
-585 MWAMT
+585 MWSMT
-590 GHPEEA
+590 GHHEEA
-596 EAAYQKF
+596 EAAYQSF
-603 LSTDYAKS
+603 LSSNYAHKL
-611 FRGVYDQAFYLE
+611 RGIYDQAFYLE
-623 MTEQWEK
+623 TTEQWEK

-643 KEGVTPTI
+643 AAEVPPTL
-651 DYLITS
+651 DYLIAS
-657 PSTLFKAML
+657 PSTLFKAMV
-666 KTGRKEEALQKADQI
+666 KTGRKEEALQKAEHIVQM
-681 INLLDTVKAIQHRS
+681 LDSVKAYQHRS

-873 LKFDLQVGDAEGA
+873 LKFDLQVGDAEGT

-923 QQQVTLTLKKTDSTI
+923 QQQVTLTLKKTESTI

-990 LDTTYTSGARFV
+990 LDTTYTSGARFI

>member
-85 LKQHPALKGCSIS
+85 LKQHPDLKGCSIS

-170 SYCQPIQGGPDK
+170 SYCQPIQSGPDK

-389 AGKIATCQADY
+389 AGKIATCQADFM
-400 LRASKYDEMEQF
+400 RGEKYEEMEQP
-412 RSALIFYNKA
+412 RSALIFYSKA
-422 IEGDKLLHI
+422 IEGNKLLQI
-431 DNAQYYDAVMGLSTI
+431 SKGNFYDSYMGVCTG
-446 YLNNDN
+446 YLNNN
-452 NVELALGT
+452 NVELALKT
-460 ATKGHETASKDST
+460 ATEGYEIASKDSSIVGRDMSNN
-473 LIGQDHTNQF
+473 LQL
-483 IMEIGMCQMRLG
+483 EIGMCQLRLG
-495 RNDEAVQTF
+495 YNKEAAETF
-504 ENARQGAEQLAQ
+504 EEVRQGALQLAQ
-516 RYPQSPRCQESCIL
+516 SYPQSPNCQASCIL
-530 LAANIINYYMNI
+530 ISSNIINYYMNQKK
-542 GWFDRVEPWLNMM
+542 FDLIEPWLDMM
-555 ELALER
+555 ETALER

-566 APTQKYSNYLA
+566 APTETYSDYLA
-577 TLTGDKAI
+577 TLNCDKAI
-585 MWAMT
+585 MWSMI
-590 GHPEEA
+590 GHHEEA
-596 EAAYQKF
+596 EAAYQSF
-603 LSTDYAKS
+603 LSSNYAHKL
-611 FRGVYDQAFYLE
+611 RGVYDQAFYLE
-623 MTEQWEK
+623 TTEQWEK

-643 KEGVTPTI
+643 AAEVPPTL
-651 DYLITS
+651 DYLIAS
-657 PSTLFKAML
+657 PSTLFKAMV
-666 KTGRKEEALQKADQI
+666 KTGRKEEALQKAEHIVQM
-681 INLLDTVKAIQHRS
+681 LDSVKAYQHRS

-923 QQQVTLTLKKTDSTI
+923 QQQVTLTLKKTESTI

-990 LDTTYTSGARFV
+990 LDTTYTSGARFI

>member
-85 LKQHPALKGCSIS
+85 LKQHPDLKGCSIS

-170 SYCQPIQGGPDK
+170 SYCQPIQSGPDK

-389 AGKIATCQADY
+389 AGKIATCQADFM
-400 LRASKYDEMEQF
+400 RGEKYEEMEQP
-412 RSALIFYNKA
+412 RSALIFYSKA
-422 IEGDKLLHI
+422 IEGNKLLQI
-431 DNAQYYDAVMGLSTI
+431 SKDNFYDAYMGVCTG
-446 YLNNDN
+446 YLNNN
-452 NVELALGT
+452 NVELALKT
-460 ATKGHETASKDST
+460 ATEGYEIASKDSSIVGRDMSNN
-473 LIGQDHTNQF
+473 LQL
-483 IMEIGMCQMRLG
+483 EIGMCQLRLG
-495 RNDEAVQTF
+495 YNKEAAETF
-504 ENARQGAEQLAQ
+504 EEVRQGALQLAQ
-516 RYPQSPRCQESCIL
+516 SYPQSPDCQESCIL
-530 LAANIINYYMNI
+530 ISSNIINYYMNQKK
-542 GWFDRVEPWLNMM
+542 FDLVEPWLDMM
-555 ELALER
+555 ETALER

-566 APTQKYSNYLA
+566 APTETYSDYLA
-577 TLTGDKAI
+577 TLNCDKAI
-585 MWAMT
+585 MWSMT
-590 GHPEEA
+590 GHHEEA
-596 EAAYQKF
+596 EAAYQSF
-603 LSTDYAKS
+603 LSSNYAHKL
-611 FRGVYDQAFYLE
+611 RGVYDQAFYLE
-623 MTEQWEK
+623 TTEQWEK

-643 KEGVTPTI
+643 AAEVPPTL
-651 DYLITS
+651 DYLIAS
-657 PSTLFKAML
+657 PSTLFKAMV
-666 KTGRKEEALQKADQI
+666 KTGRKEEALQKAEHIVQM
-681 INLLDTVKAIQHRS
+681 LDSVKAYQHRS

-923 QQQVTLTLKKTDSTI
+923 QQQVTLTLKKTESTI

-990 LDTTYTSGARFV
+990 LDTTYTSGARFI

>member
-85 LKQHPALKGCSIS
+85 LKQHPDLKGCSIS

-389 AGKIATCQADY
+389 AGKIATCQADFM
-400 LRASKYDEMEQF
+400 RGEKYEEMEQP
-412 RSALIFYNKA
+412 RSALIFYSKA
-422 IEGDKLLHI
+422 IEGNKLLQI
-431 DNAQYYDAVMGLSTI
+431 SKGNFYDAYMGVCTG
-446 YLNNDN
+446 YLNNN
-452 NVELALGT
+452 NVELALKT
-460 ATKGHETASKDST
+460 ATEGYEIASKDSSIVGRNMSNN
-473 LIGQDHTNQF
+473 LQ
-483 IMEIGMCQMRLG
+483 MEIGMCQLRLG
-495 RNDEAVQTF
+495 YSKEAAETF
-504 ENARQGAEQLAQ
+504 EEVRQGALQLAQ
-516 RYPQSPRCQESCIL
+516 SYPQSPNCQESCIL
-530 LAANIINYYMNI
+530 ISSNIINYYMNQNR
-542 GWFDRVEPWLNMM
+542 FDLIEPWLDMM
-555 ELALER
+555 ETALER

-566 APTQKYSNYLA
+566 APTETYSDYLA
-577 TLTGDKAI
+577 TLNCDKAI
-585 MWAMT
+585 MWSMT
-590 GHPEEA
+590 GHHEEA
-596 EAAYQKF
+596 EAAYQSF
-603 LSTDYAKS
+603 LSSNYAHKL
-611 FRGVYDQAFYLE
+611 RGVYDQAFYLE
-623 MTEQWEK
+623 TTEQWEK

-643 KEGVTPTI
+643 AAEVPPTL
-651 DYLITS
+651 DYLIAS
-657 PSTLFKAML
+657 PSTLFKAMV
-666 KTGRKEEALQKADQI
+666 KTGRKEEALQKAEHIVQM
-681 INLLDTVKAIQHRS
+681 LDSVKAYQHRS

-923 QQQVTLTLKKTDSTI
+923 QQQVTLTLKKTESTI

-943 DTGVGVPLSE
+943 DTGIGVPINE

>member
-85 LKQHPALKGCSIS
+85 LKQHPDLKGCSIS

-170 SYCQPIQGGPDK
+170 SYCQPIQSGPDK

-389 AGKIATCQADY
+389 AGKIATCQADFM
-400 LRASKYDEMEQF
+400 RGEKYEEMEQP
-412 RSALIFYNKA
+412 RSALIFYSKA
-422 IEGDKLLHI
+422 IEGNKLLQI
-431 DNAQYYDAVMGLSTI
+431 SKGNFYDAYMGVCTG
-446 YLNNDN
+446 YLNNN
-452 NVELALGT
+452 NVELALKT
-460 ATKGHETASKDST
+460 ATEGYEIASKDSSIVGRDMSNN
-473 LIGQDHTNQF
+473 LQ
-483 IMEIGMCQMRLG
+483 MEIGMCQLRLG
-495 RNDEAVQTF
+495 YSKEAAETF
-504 ENARQGAEQLAQ
+504 EEVRQGALQLAQ
-516 RYPQSPRCQESCIL
+516 SYPQSPDCQESCIL
-530 LAANIINYYMNI
+530 ISSNIINYYMNQKK
-542 GWFDRVEPWLNMM
+542 FDLIEPWLDMM
-555 ELALER
+555 ETALER

-566 APTQKYSNYLA
+566 APTETYSDYLA
-577 TLTGDKAI
+577 TLNCDKAI
-585 MWAMT
+585 MWSMT
-590 GHPEEA
+590 GHHEEA
-596 EAAYQKF
+596 EAAYQSF
-603 LSTDYAKS
+603 LSSNYAHKL
-611 FRGVYDQAFYLE
+611 RGIYDQAFYLE
-623 MTEQWEK
+623 TTEQWEK

-643 KEGVTPTI
+643 AAEVPPTL
-651 DYLITS
+651 DYLIAS
-657 PSTLFKAML
+657 PSTLFKAMV
-666 KTGRKEEALQKADQI
+666 KTGRKEEALQKAEHIVQM
-681 INLLDTVKAIQHRS
+681 LDSVKAYQHRS

-923 QQQVTLTLKKTDSTI
+923 QQQVTLTLKKTESTI

-990 LDTTYTSGARFV
+990 LDTTYTSGARFI

>member
-85 LKQHPALKGCSIS
+85 LKQHPDLKGCSIS

-170 SYCQPIQGGPDK
+170 SYCQPIQSGPDK

-389 AGKIATCQADY
+389 AGKIATCQADFM
-400 LRASKYDEMEQF
+400 RGEKYEEMEQP
-412 RSALIFYNKA
+412 RSALIFYSKA
-422 IEGDKLLHI
+422 IEGNKLLQI
-431 DNAQYYDAVMGLSTI
+431 SKGNFYDSYMGVCTG
-446 YLNNDN
+446 YLNNN
-452 NVELALGT
+452 NVELALKT
-460 ATKGHETASKDST
+460 ATEGYEIASKDSSIVGRDMSNN
-473 LIGQDHTNQF
+473 LQL
-483 IMEIGMCQMRLG
+483 EIGMCQLRLG
-495 RNDEAVQTF
+495 YNKEAAETF
-504 ENARQGAEQLAQ
+504 EEVRQGALQLAQ
-516 RYPQSPRCQESCIL
+516 SYPQSPNCQASCIL
-530 LAANIINYYMNI
+530 ISSNIINYYMNQKK
-542 GWFDRVEPWLNMM
+542 FDLIEPWLDMM
-555 ELALER
+555 ETALER

-566 APTQKYSNYLA
+566 APTETYSDYLA
-577 TLTGDKAI
+577 TLNCDKAI
-585 MWAMT
+585 MWSMI
-590 GHPEEA
+590 GHHEEA
-596 EAAYQKF
+596 EAAYQSF
-603 LSTDYAKS
+603 LSSNYAKKL
-611 FRGVYDQAFYLE
+611 RGVYDQAFYLE
-623 MTEQWEK
+623 TTEQWEK

-643 KEGVTPTI
+643 AAEVPPTL
-651 DYLITS
+651 DYLIAS
-657 PSTLFKAML
+657 PSTLFKAMV
-666 KTGRKEEALQKADQI
+666 KTGRKEEALQKAEHIVQM
-681 INLLDTVKAIQHRS
+681 LDSVKAYQHRS

-923 QQQVTLTLKKTDSTI
+923 QQQVTLTLKKTESTI

-990 LDTTYTSGARFV
+990 LDTTYTSGARFI

>member
-85 LKQHPALKGCSIS
+85 LKQHPDLKGCSIS

-170 SYCQPIQGGPDK
+170 SYCQPIQSGPDK

-389 AGKIATCQADY
+389 AGKIATCQADFM
-400 LRASKYDEMEQF
+400 RGEKYEEMEQP
-412 RSALIFYNKA
+412 RSALIFYSKA
-422 IEGDKLLHI
+422 IEGNKLLQI
-431 DNAQYYDAVMGLSTI
+431 SKGNFYDAYMGVCTG
-446 YLNNDN
+446 YLNNN
-452 NVELALGT
+452 NVELALKT
-460 ATKGHETASKDST
+460 ATEGYEIASKDSSIVGRDMSNN
-473 LIGQDHTNQF
+473 LQ
-483 IMEIGMCQMRLG
+483 MEIGMCQLRLG
-495 RNDEAVQTF
+495 YSKEAAETF
-504 ENARQGAEQLAQ
+504 EEVRQGALQLAQ
-516 RYPQSPRCQESCIL
+516 SYPQSPDCQASCIL
-530 LAANIINYYMNI
+530 ISSNIINYYMNQKK
-542 GWFDRVEPWLNMM
+542 FDLVEPWLDMM
-555 ELALER
+555 ETALER

-566 APTQKYSNYLA
+566 APTETYSDYLA
-577 TLTGDKAI
+577 TLNCDKAI
-585 MWAMT
+585 MWSMT
-590 GHPEEA
+590 GHHEEA
-596 EAAYQKF
+596 EAAYQSF
-603 LSTDYAKS
+603 LSSNYAHKL
-611 FRGVYDQAFYLE
+611 RGVYDQAFYLE
-623 MTEQWEK
+623 TTEQWEK

-643 KEGVTPTI
+643 AAEVPPTL
-651 DYLITS
+651 DYLIAS
-657 PSTLFKAML
+657 PSTLFKAMV
-666 KTGRKEEALQKADQI
+666 KTGRKEEALQKAEHIVQM
-681 INLLDTVKAIQHRS
+681 LDSVKAYQHRS

-807 KLDEATRTDINHK
+807 KLDEATRTDINQK

-861 ATDASEVANAKH
+861 ATDASEVANAEH

>member
-85 LKQHPALKGCSIS
+85 LKQHPDLKGCSIS

-302 FLLPLILL
+302 FLVPLILL

-389 AGKIATCQADY
+389 AGKIATCQADFM
-400 LRASKYDEMEQF
+400 RGEKYEEMEQP
-412 RSALIFYNKA
+412 RSALIFYSKA
-422 IEGDKLLHI
+422 IEGNKLLQI
-431 DNAQYYDAVMGLSTI
+431 SKGNFYDAYMGVCTG
-446 YLNNDN
+446 YLNNN
-452 NVELALGT
+452 NVELALKT
-460 ATKGHETASKDST
+460 ATEGYEIASKDSSIVGRNMSNN
-473 LIGQDHTNQF
+473 LQ
-483 IMEIGMCQMRLG
+483 MEIGMCQLRLG
-495 RNDEAVQTF
+495 YSKEAAETF
-504 ENARQGAEQLAQ
+504 EEVRQGALQLAQ
-516 RYPQSPRCQESCIL
+516 SYPQSPNCQESCMLI
-530 LAANIINYYMNI
+530 ASNIINYYMNQNR
-542 GWFDRVEPWLNMM
+542 FDVIEPWLDMM
-555 ELALER
+555 ETALER

-566 APTQKYSNYLA
+566 APTETYSDYLA
-577 TLTGDKAI
+577 TLNCDKAI
-585 MWAMT
+585 MWSMT
-590 GHPEEA
+590 GHHEEA
-596 EAAYQKF
+596 EAAYQSF
-603 LSTDYAKS
+603 LSSNYAHKL
-611 FRGVYDQAFYLE
+611 RGVYDQAFYLE
-623 MTEQWEK
+623 TTEQWEK

-643 KEGVTPTI
+643 AAEVPPTL
-651 DYLITS
+651 DYLIAS
-657 PSTLFKAML
+657 PSTLFKAMV
-666 KTGRKEEALQKADQI
+666 KTGRKEEALQKAEHIVQM
-681 INLLDTVKAIQHRS
+681 LDSVKAYQHRS

-923 QQQVTLTLKKTDSTI
+923 QQQVTLTLKKTESTI

-943 DTGVGVPLSE
+943 DTGIGVPINE
-953 AEHVFDEFV
+953 AEHIFDEFV

-990 LDTTYTSGARFV
+990 LDTTYTSGARFI

>member
-85 LKQHPALKGCSIS
+85 LKQHPDLKGCSIS

-170 SYCQPIQGGPDK
+170 SYCQPIQSGPDK

-389 AGKIATCQADY
+389 AGKIATCQADFM
-400 LRASKYDEMEQF
+400 RGEKYEEMEQP
-412 RSALIFYNKA
+412 RSALIFYSKA
-422 IEGDKLLHI
+422 IEGNKLLQI
-431 DNAQYYDAVMGLSTI
+431 SKDNFYDAYMGVCI
-446 YLNNDN
+446 GYLNNN
-452 NVELALGT
+452 NVELALKT
-460 ATKGHETASKDST
+460 ATEGYEIASKDSSIVGRDMSNN
-473 LIGQDHTNQF
+473 LQ
-483 IMEIGMCQMRLG
+483 MEIGMCQLRLG
-495 RNDEAVQTF
+495 YSKEAAETF
-504 ENARQGAEQLAQ
+504 EEVRQGALQLAQ
-516 RYPQSPRCQESCIL
+516 SYPQSPDCQESCIL
-530 LAANIINYYMNI
+530 ISSNIINYYMNQKK
-542 GWFDRVEPWLNMM
+542 FDLIEPWLDMM
-555 ELALER
+555 ETALER

-566 APTQKYSNYLA
+566 APTETYSDHLA
-577 TLTGDKAI
+577 TLNCDKAI
-585 MWAMT
+585 MWSMI
-590 GHPEEA
+590 GHHEEA
-596 EAAYQKF
+596 EAAYQSF
-603 LSTDYAKS
+603 LSSNYAHKL
-611 FRGVYDQAFYLE
+611 RGIYDQAFYLE
-623 MTEQWEK
+623 TTEQWEK

-643 KEGVTPTI
+643 AAEVPPTL
-651 DYLITS
+651 DYLIAS
-657 PSTLFKAML
+657 PSTLFKAMV
-666 KTGRKEEALQKADQI
+666 KTGRKEEALQKAEHIVQM
-681 INLLDTVKAIQHRS
+681 LDSVKAYQHRS

-873 LKFDLQVGDAEGA
+873 LKFDLQVGDAEGT

-923 QQQVTLTLKKTDSTI
+923 QQQVTLTLKKTESTI

-990 LDTTYTSGARFV
+990 LDTTYTSGARFI

>member
-85 LKQHPALKGCSIS
+85 LKQHPDLKGCSIS

-170 SYCQPIQGGPDK
+170 SYCQPIQSGPDK

-389 AGKIATCQADY
+389 AGKIATCQADFM
-400 LRASKYDEMEQF
+400 RGEKYEEMEQP
-412 RSALIFYNKA
+412 RSALIFYSKA
-422 IEGDKLLHI
+422 IEGNKLLQI
-431 DNAQYYDAVMGLSTI
+431 SKDNFYDAYMGVCTG
-446 YLNNDN
+446 YLNNN
-452 NVELALGT
+452 NVELALKT
-460 ATKGHETASKDST
+460 ATEGYEIASKDSSIVGRDMSNN
-473 LIGQDHTNQF
+473 LQL
-483 IMEIGMCQMRLG
+483 EIGMCQLRLG
-495 RNDEAVQTF
+495 YNKEAAETF
-504 ENARQGAEQLAQ
+504 EEVRQGALQLAQ
-516 RYPQSPRCQESCIL
+516 SYPQSPDCQESCIL
-530 LAANIINYYMNI
+530 ISSNIINYYMNQKK
-542 GWFDRVEPWLNMM
+542 FDLVEPWLDMM
-555 ELALER
+555 ETALER

-566 APTQKYSNYLA
+566 APTETYSDYLA
-577 TLTGDKAI
+577 TLNCDKAI
-585 MWAMT
+585 MWSMT
-590 GHPEEA
+590 GHHEEA
-596 EAAYQKF
+596 EAAYQSF
-603 LSTDYAKS
+603 LSSNYAHKL
-611 FRGVYDQAFYLE
+611 RGVYDQAFYLE
-623 MTEQWEK
+623 TTEQWEK

-643 KEGVTPTI
+643 AAEVPPTL
-651 DYLITS
+651 DYLIAS
-657 PSTLFKAML
+657 PSTLFKAMV
-666 KTGRKEEALQKADQI
+666 KTGRKEEALQKAEHIVQM
-681 INLLDTVKAIQHRS
+681 LDSVKAYQHRS

-923 QQQVTLTLKKTDSTI
+923 QQQVTLTLKKTESTI

>member
-85 LKQHPALKGCSIS
+85 LKQHPDLKGCSIS

-170 SYCQPIQGGPDK
+170 SYCQPIQSGPDK

-389 AGKIATCQADY
+389 AGKIATCQADFM
-400 LRASKYDEMEQF
+400 RGEKYEEMEQP
-412 RSALIFYNKA
+412 RSALIFYSKA
-422 IEGDKLLHI
+422 IEGNKLLQI
-431 DNAQYYDAVMGLSTI
+431 SKGNFYDAYMGVCTG
-446 YLNNDN
+446 YLNNN
-452 NVELALGT
+452 NVELALKT
-460 ATKGHETASKDST
+460 ATEGYEIASKDSSIVGRDMSNN
-473 LIGQDHTNQF
+473 LQL
-483 IMEIGMCQMRLG
+483 EIGMCQLRLG
-495 RNDEAVQTF
+495 YNKEAAETF
-504 ENARQGAEQLAQ
+504 EEVRQGALQLAQ
-516 RYPQSPRCQESCIL
+516 SYPQSPDCQESCIL
-530 LAANIINYYMNI
+530 ISSNIINYYMNQKK
-542 GWFDRVEPWLNMM
+542 FDLVEPWLDMM
-555 ELALER
+555 ETALER

-566 APTQKYSNYLA
+566 APTETYSDHLA
-577 TLTGDKAI
+577 TLNCDKAI
-585 MWAMT
+585 MWSMI
-590 GHPEEA
+590 GHHEEA
-596 EAAYQKF
+596 EAAYQSF
-603 LSTDYAKS
+603 LSSNYAHKL
-611 FRGVYDQAFYLE
+611 RGIYDQAFYLE
-623 MTEQWEK
+623 TTEQWEK

-643 KEGVTPTI
+643 AAEVPPTL
-651 DYLITS
+651 DYLIAS
-657 PSTLFKAML
+657 PSTLFKAMV
-666 KTGRKEEALQKADQI
+666 KTGRKEEALQKAEHIVQM
-681 INLLDTVKAIQHRS
+681 LDSVKAYQHRS

-847 DRTDNVLAVQIAAQ
+847 DRTDKVLAVQIAAQ

-990 LDTTYTSGARFV
+990 LDTTYTSGARFI

>member
-1 MKKHPWITAA
+1 MKKHPWITAT

-85 LKQHPALKGCSIS
+85 LKQHPDLKGCSIS

-251 AMTDGETGYKSLRL
+251 AMTDGETGYKSLQL

-353 ASDQPSPEEKASDKI
+353 ASDQPSPEEKTSDKI

-389 AGKIATCQADY
+389 AGKIATCQADFM
-400 LRASKYDEMEQF
+400 RGEKYEEMEQP
-412 RSALIFYNKA
+412 RSALIFYSKA
-422 IEGDKLLHI
+422 IEGNKLLQI
-431 DNAQYYDAVMGLSTI
+431 SKGNFYDAYMGVCTG
-446 YLNNDN
+446 YLNNN
-452 NVELALGT
+452 NVELALKT
-460 ATKGHETASKDST
+460 ATEGYEIASKDSSIVGRDMSNN
-473 LIGQDHTNQF
+473 LQ
-483 IMEIGMCQMRLG
+483 MEIGMCQLRLG
-495 RNDEAVQTF
+495 YSKEAAETF
-504 ENARQGAEQLAQ
+504 EEVRQGALQLAQ
-516 RYPQSPRCQESCIL
+516 SYPQIPNCQASCIL
-530 LAANIINYYMNI
+530 ISSNIINYYMNQKK
-542 GWFDRVEPWLNMM
+542 FDLIEPWLDMM
-555 ELALER
+555 ETALER

-566 APTQKYSNYLA
+566 APTETYSDYLA
-577 TLTGDKAI
+577 TLNCDKAI
-585 MWAMT
+585 MWSMT
-590 GHPEEA
+590 GHHEEA
-596 EAAYQKF
+596 EAAYQSF
-603 LSTDYAKS
+603 LSSNYAHKL
-611 FRGVYDQAFYLE
+611 RGVYDQAFYLE
-623 MTEQWEK
+623 TTEQWEK

-643 KEGVTPTI
+643 AAEVPPTL
-651 DYLITS
+651 DYLIAS
-657 PSTLFKAML
+657 PSTLFKAMV
-666 KTGRKEEALQKADQI
+666 KTGRKEEALQKAEHIVQM
-681 INLLDTVKAIQHRS
+681 LDSVKAYQHRS

>member
-85 LKQHPALKGCSIS
+85 LKQHPDLKGCSIS

-170 SYCQPIQGGPDK
+170 SYCQPIQSGPDK

-389 AGKIATCQADY
+389 AGKIATCQADFM
-400 LRASKYDEMEQF
+400 RGEKYEEMEQP
-412 RSALIFYNKA
+412 RSALIFYSKA
-422 IEGDKLLHI
+422 IEGNKLLQI
-431 DNAQYYDAVMGLSTI
+431 SKDNFYDAYMGVCI
-446 YLNNDN
+446 GYLNNN
-452 NVELALGT
+452 NVELALKT
-460 ATKGHETASKDST
+460 ATEGYEIASKDSSIVGRDMSNN
-473 LIGQDHTNQF
+473 LQL
-483 IMEIGMCQMRLG
+483 EIGMCQLRLG
-495 RNDEAVQTF
+495 YNKEAAETF
-504 ENARQGAEQLAQ
+504 EEVRQGALQLAQ
-516 RYPQSPRCQESCIL
+516 SYPQSPDCQESCIL
-530 LAANIINYYMNI
+530 ISSNIINYYMNQKK
-542 GWFDRVEPWLNMM
+542 FDLVEPWLDMM
-555 ELALER
+555 ETALER

-566 APTQKYSNYLA
+566 APTETYSDHLA
-577 TLTGDKAI
+577 TLNCDKAI
-585 MWAMT
+585 MWSMI
-590 GHPEEA
+590 GHHEEA
-596 EAAYQKF
+596 EAAYQSF
-603 LSTDYAKS
+603 LSSNYAHKL
-611 FRGVYDQAFYLE
+611 RGIYDQAFYLE
-623 MTEQWEK
+623 TTEQWEK

-643 KEGVTPTI
+643 AAEVPPTL
-651 DYLITS
+651 DYLIAS
-657 PSTLFKAML
+657 PSTLFKAMV
-666 KTGRKEEALQKADQI
+666 KTGRKEEALQKAEHIVQM
-681 INLLDTVKAIQHRS
+681 LDSVKAYQHRS

-847 DRTDNVLAVQIAAQ
+847 DRTDKVLAVQIAAQ

>member
-85 LKQHPALKGCSIS
+85 LKQHPDLKGCSIS

-389 AGKIATCQADY
+389 AGKIATCQADFM
-400 LRASKYDEMEQF
+400 RGEKYEEMEQP
-412 RSALIFYNKA
+412 RSALIFYSKA
-422 IEGDKLLHI
+422 IEGNKLLQI
-431 DNAQYYDAVMGLSTI
+431 SKGNFYDAYMGVCTG
-446 YLNNDN
+446 YLNNN
-452 NVELALGT
+452 NVELALKT
-460 ATKGHETASKDST
+460 ATEGYEIASKDSSIVGRDMSNN
-473 LIGQDHTNQF
+473 LQ
-483 IMEIGMCQMRLG
+483 MEIGMCQLRLG
-495 RNDEAVQTF
+495 YSKEAAETF
-504 ENARQGAEQLAQ
+504 EEVRQGALQLAQ
-516 RYPQSPRCQESCIL
+516 SYPQSPSCQESCIL
-530 LAANIINYYMNI
+530 ISSNIINYYMNQKK
-542 GWFDRVEPWLNMM
+542 FDLIEPWLDMM
-555 ELALER
+555 ETALER

-566 APTQKYSNYLA
+566 APTETYSDYLA
-577 TLTGDKAI
+577 TLNCDKAI
-585 MWAMT
+585 MWSMT
-590 GHPEEA
+590 GHHEEA
-596 EAAYQKF
+596 EAAYQSF
-603 LSTDYAKS
+603 LSSNYAHKL
-611 FRGVYDQAFYLE
+611 RGVYDQAFYLE
-623 MTEQWEK
+623 TTEQWEK

-643 KEGVTPTI
+643 AAEVPPTL
-651 DYLITS
+651 DYLIAS
-657 PSTLFKAML
+657 PSTLFKAMV
-666 KTGRKEEALQKADQI
+666 KTGRKEEALQKAEHIVQM
-681 INLLDTVKAIQHRS
+681 LDSVKAYQHRS

-807 KLDEATRTDINHK
+807 KLDEDTRTDINHK

-943 DTGVGVPLSE
+943 DTGIGVPINE
-953 AEHVFDEFV
+953 AEHIFDEFV

>member
-72 DQPDMMFAYSREL
+72 NQPDMMFAYSREL
-85 LKQHPALKGCSIS
+85 LKQHPDLKGCSIS

-170 SYCQPIQGGPDK
+170 SYCQPIQSGPDK

-389 AGKIATCQADY
+389 AGKIATCQADFM
-400 LRASKYDEMEQF
+400 RGEKYEEMEQP
-412 RSALIFYNKA
+412 RSALIFYSKA
-422 IEGDKLLHI
+422 IEGNKLLQI
-431 DNAQYYDAVMGLSTI
+431 SKGNFYDAYMGVCTG
-446 YLNNDN
+446 YLNNN
-452 NVELALGT
+452 NVELALKT
-460 ATKGHETASKDST
+460 ATEGYEIASKDSSIVGRDMSNN
-473 LIGQDHTNQF
+473 LQL
-483 IMEIGMCQMRLG
+483 EIGMCQLRLG
-495 RNDEAVQTF
+495 YSKEAAETF
-504 ENARQGAEQLAQ
+504 EEVRQGALQLAQ
-516 RYPQSPRCQESCIL
+516 SYPQSPDCQASCIL
-530 LAANIINYYMNI
+530 ISSNIINYYMNQKK
-542 GWFDRVEPWLNMM
+542 FDLVEPWLDMM
-555 ELALER
+555 ETALER

-566 APTQKYSNYLA
+566 APTETYSDYLA
-577 TLTGDKAI
+577 TLNCDKAI
-585 MWAMT
+585 MWSMT
-590 GHPEEA
+590 GHHEEA
-596 EAAYQKF
+596 EAAYQSF
-603 LSTDYAKS
+603 LSSNYAKKL
-611 FRGVYDQAFYLE
+611 RGVYDQAFYLE
-623 MTEQWEK
+623 TTEQWEK

-643 KEGVTPTI
+643 AAEVPPTL
-651 DYLITS
+651 DYLIAS
-657 PSTLFKAML
+657 PSTLFKAMV
-666 KTGRKEEALQKADQI
+666 KTGRKEEALQKAEHIVQM
-681 INLLDTVKAIQHRS
+681 LDSVKAYQHRS

-847 DRTDNVLAVQIAAQ
+847 DRTDKVLAVQIAAQ

-923 QQQVTLTLKKTDSTI
+923 QQQVTLTLKKTESTI

>member
-85 LKQHPALKGCSIS
+85 LKQHPDLKGCSIS

-197 DQIENYQPMP
+197 DQIENYQPIP

-353 ASDQPSPEEKASDKI
+353 ASDQATPEEKTSDKI
-368 REQLD
+368 RKQLNKYD
-373 AYEGN
+373 GN

-389 AGKIATCQADY
+389 AGKIATCQADFM
-400 LRASKYDEMEQF
+400 RGEKYEDMEQP
-412 RSALIFYNKA
+412 RSALIFYSKA
-422 IEGDKLLHI
+422 IEGNKLLQI
-431 DNAQYYDAVMGLSTI
+431 SKDNFYDAYMGVCTG
-446 YLNNDN
+446 YLNNN
-452 NVELALGT
+452 NVELALKT
-460 ATKGHETASKDST
+460 ATEGYEIASKDSSIVGRDMSNN
-473 LIGQDHTNQF
+473 LQ
-483 IMEIGMCQMRLG
+483 MEIGMCQLRLG
-495 RNDEAVQTF
+495 YSKEAAETF
-504 ENARQGAEQLAQ
+504 EEVRQGALQLAQ
-516 RYPQSPRCQESCIL
+516 SYPQSPNCQESCIMISS
-530 LAANIINYYMNI
+530 NIINYYMNQKK
-542 GWFDRVEPWLNMM
+542 FDLVEPWLDMM
-555 ELALER
+555 ETALER

-566 APTQKYSNYLA
+566 APTEQYSDHLA
-577 TLTGDKAI
+577 TLNCDKAI
-585 MWAMT
+585 MWSMT
-590 GHPEEA
+590 GHHEEA
-596 EAAYQKF
+596 EAAYQSF
-603 LSTDYAKS
+603 LSSNYAQKL
-611 FRGVYDQAFYLE
+611 RGVYDQAFYLE
-623 MTEQWEK
+623 TTEQWEK

-643 KEGVTPTI
+643 AAEVPPTL
-651 DYLITS
+651 DYLIAS
-657 PSTLFKAML
+657 PSTLFKAMV
-666 KTGRKEEALQKADQI
+666 KTGRKEEALQKAEHIVQM
-681 INLLDTVKAIQHRS
+681 LDSVKAYQHRS

-943 DTGVGVPLSE
+943 DTGIGVPLSE

>member
-85 LKQHPALKGCSIS
+85 LKQHPDLKGCSIS

-389 AGKIATCQADY
+389 AGKIATCQADFM
-400 LRASKYDEMEQF
+400 RGEKYEEMEQP
-412 RSALIFYNKA
+412 RSALIFYSKA
-422 IEGDKLLHI
+422 IEGNKLLQI
-431 DNAQYYDAVMGLSTI
+431 SKGNFYDAYMGVCTG
-446 YLNNDN
+446 YLNNN
-452 NVELALGT
+452 NVELALKT
-460 ATKGHETASKDST
+460 ATEGYEIASKDSSIVGRDMSNN
-473 LIGQDHTNQF
+473 LQ
-483 IMEIGMCQMRLG
+483 MEIGMCQLRLG
-495 RNDEAVQTF
+495 YSKEAAETF
-504 ENARQGAEQLAQ
+504 EEVRQGALQLAQ
-516 RYPQSPRCQESCIL
+516 SYPQSPDCQASCIL
-530 LAANIINYYMNI
+530 ISSNIINYYMNQKK
-542 GWFDRVEPWLNMM
+542 FDLIEPWLDMM
-555 ELALER
+555 ETALER

-566 APTQKYSNYLA
+566 APTETYSDYLA
-577 TLTGDKAI
+577 TLNCDKAI
-585 MWAMT
+585 MWSMT
-590 GHPEEA
+590 GHHEEA
-596 EAAYQKF
+596 EAAYQSF
-603 LSTDYAKS
+603 LSSNYAHKL
-611 FRGVYDQAFYLE
+611 RGVYDQAFYLE
-623 MTEQWEK
+623 TTEQWEK

-643 KEGVTPTI
+643 AAEVPPTL
-651 DYLITS
+651 DYLIAS
-657 PSTLFKAML
+657 PSTLFKAMV
-666 KTGRKEEALQKADQI
+666 KTGRKEEALQKAEHIVQM
-681 INLLDTVKAIQHRS
+681 LDSVKAYQHRS

-807 KLDEATRTDINHK
+807 KLDEATRTDINQK